1 MLWFCRG
8 RRNHESTRTAGTMAK
23 EKDVVEK
30 AALSD
35 GGHVISG
42 AQSIHEAPGPDKLRF
57 DLNENLFGPSPK
69 VKEAIKS
76 FVDQIGVN
84 WYNAWMRK
92 QCPETVAQYAAVKPE
107 NVFVCN
113 GSAEILVLIA
123 EMFLQPGDE
132 ILTEYPTYRVLLN
145 YAKIYNSRIV
155 KVHQAE
161 DFSTGH
167 FPREF
172 IEKIRPKTKI
182 IYICNPTTFSSR
194 VSYDGIVEI
203 LEASQR
209 SPNPIVVIDEAY
221 YDSATH
227 PFSNVTV
234 AGLIEKYDNLIV
246 TRSCSKGFALA
257 GLRIGYSLSCRRL
270 TESFNKFF
278 SPLGVSSLG
287 YVGLMAAIDDPGYY
301 DKVREEL
308 EASKAYLSDE
318 LVKLDVTVFPS
329 YANFMLA
336 RLPAGILN
344 DGNGRKGVWSLLVDE
359 GIYVRNKSVMYPDTD
374 LCRDMIRITPGT
386 RQECERFIG
395 ALKRIMKAFR

>member
-1 MLWFCRG
+1 
-8 RRNHESTRTAGTMAK
+8 MAQ

-35 GGHVISG
+35 GGHVITG

-69 VKEAIKS
+69 VREAIKS
-76 FVDQIGVN
+76 FVDQVGVN

-92 QCPETVAQYAAVKPE
+92 ECPAKVAQYAGVEPE

-145 YAKIYNSRIV
+145 YAKIYDAGIV
-155 KVHQAE
+155 RVHQAE
-161 DFSTGH
+161 DFSTEH

-172 IEKIRPKTKI
+172 IGKIGPKTKI

-203 LEASQR
+203 LEASR
-209 SPNPIVVIDEAY
+209 KPPNPIVVVDEAY

-234 AGLIEKYDNLIV
+234 AGLVEKYDNLIV

-257 GLRIGYSLSCRRL
+257 GLRVGYALSCRKI

-287 YVGLMAAIDDPGYY
+287 YVGLMAALEDPEYY
-301 DKVREEL
+301 DRVRQEL
-308 EASKAYLSDE
+308 EASKDYLTDE
-318 LVKLDVTVFPS
+318 LVELGFTVFPS

-344 DGNGRKGVWSLLVDE
+344 DQNGRKGVWSLLVDE

-374 LCRDMIRITPGT
+374 LCEDMIRITPGN
-386 RQECERFIG
+386 RKDCERFVG
-395 ALKRIMKAFR
+395 ALKGIMKAFR

>member
-1 MLWFCRG
+1 
-8 RRNHESTRTAGTMAK
+8 MAR

-35 GGHVISG
+35 GGHIISG
-42 AQSIHEAPGPDKLRF
+42 AQSIHEAPGPDRLRF

-69 VKEAIKS
+69 VREAIKS
-76 FVDQIGVN
+76 FVDQVGVN

-92 QCPETVAQYAAVKPE
+92 QCPAMVAEYAGVKPE
-107 NVFVCN
+107 NVFVAN

-123 EMFLQPGDE
+123 EVFLQPGDE
-132 ILTEYPTYRVLLN
+132 LLTEYPTYRVLLN
-145 YAKIYNSRIV
+145 YAKIYDADIV
-155 KVHQAE
+155 KVHQAL

-167 FPREF
+167 FAREF
-172 IEKIRPKTKI
+172 IQRISPKTKI
-182 IYICNPTTFSSR
+182 VYVCNPTTFSSR
-194 VSYDGIVEI
+194 VPYAGIIEI
-203 LEASQR
+203 LEASR
-209 SPNPIVVIDEAY
+209 RPPNPIVVIDEAY

-227 PFSNVTV
+227 PFSNETV

-257 GLRIGYSLSCRRL
+257 GLRVGYSLSCRQI
-270 TESFNKFF
+270 TESFNRYF

-287 YVGLMAAIDDPGYY
+287 YVGLMAALDDLGYY
-301 DKVREEL
+301 ERVREEL
-308 EASKAYLSDE
+308 EASKAYLADE
-318 LVKLDVTVFPS
+318 LVEMGMAVFPS

-336 RLPAGILN
+336 RLPQGVLN
-344 DGNGRKGVWSLLVDE
+344 DEDGRKGVWSLLVDE

-374 LCRDMIRITPGT
+374 LCRDMIRITPGN
-386 RQECERFIG
+386 RRDCERFIG